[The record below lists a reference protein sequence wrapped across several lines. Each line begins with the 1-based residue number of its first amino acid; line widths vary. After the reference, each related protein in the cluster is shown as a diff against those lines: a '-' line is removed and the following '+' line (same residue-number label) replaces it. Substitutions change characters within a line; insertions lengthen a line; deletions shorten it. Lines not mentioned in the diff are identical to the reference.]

1 MFSTSI
7 IIPYHLASLWKP
19 KIVKKN
25 IECASVIATI
35 TRSPPVMSND
45 PSVLF
50 LFCFVFIN
58 LSLASTFFHLRT
70 HVLNNKVTQQDWRG
84 KKTANLV

>member
-1 MFSTSI
+1 
-7 IIPYHLASLWKP
+7 
-19 KIVKKN
+19 
-25 IECASVIATI
+25 
-35 TRSPPVMSND
+35 MSND

-58 LSLASTFFHLRT
+58 LSLTSTFFQLRT

-84 KKTANLV
+84 KKMANLV

>member
-1 MFSTSI
+1 
-7 IIPYHLASLWKP
+7 
-19 KIVKKN
+19 
-25 IECASVIATI
+25 
-35 TRSPPVMSND
+35 MSND

-58 LSLASTFFHLRT
+58 LSLASTFLQLRT